1 MFARFDL
8 FLKGRGLLFPSGAGS
23 SGGVAAFRMI
33 DTGKD
38 GGDTVIVGLL
48 DWIEFVIEAAGAI
61 HCETKKGG
69 GRGVDDVVEVV
80 GALLARGGQIRIADG
95 VVRAGD
101 EEAGRNVDR
110 SVTRREDIA
119 GELLLNEAVEGQV
132 AVESVDDVVAEGP
145 GIGPD
150 VVLLVAVR
158 FTVADDVEPVAA
170 PSFAVGGRSKEAV
183 DQLFI
188 GVF

>member
-1 MFARFDL
+1 M
-8 FLKGRGLLFPSGAGS
+8 FPSGAGR
-23 SGGVAAFRMI
+23 SGGVAAFGMI
-33 DTGKD
+33 DTGED

-48 DWIEFVIEAAGAI
+48 DWVELVIVAAGAI
-61 HCETKKGG
+61 HGEAKEGG
-69 GRGVDDVVEVV
+69 GCGVDDVVEVV

-101 EEAGRNVDR
+101 EKAGGNFDT
-110 SVTRREDIA
+110 SFTRRKDIA
-119 GELLLNEAVEGQV
+119 GELLLDEAVEGQV
-132 AVESVDDVVAEGP
+132 AVESADDVVAERP

-170 PSFAVGGRSKEAV
+170 PSFAVGGRSKKAV
-183 DQLFI
+183 DQFFI